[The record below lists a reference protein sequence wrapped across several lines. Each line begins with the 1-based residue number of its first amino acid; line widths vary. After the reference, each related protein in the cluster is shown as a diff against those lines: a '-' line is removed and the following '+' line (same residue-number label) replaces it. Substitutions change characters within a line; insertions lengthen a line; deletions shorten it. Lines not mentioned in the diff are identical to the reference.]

1 MPPAMSRRL
10 LLGLLTLAACA
21 AGCDWSKPAP
31 DPNYD
36 GDRAKEVLLDVLE
49 TWKQGQ
55 ARTLAKRNPPVRFVD
70 DDYVEGATLLDY
82 HLVDPAQIIAPYD
95 SVPVVIKVKTGGGVI
110 ERTTVYQVTLDP
122 KIAVL
127 RAE

>member
-1 MPPAMSRRL
+1 MRWQCRYAL
-10 LLGLLTLAACA
+10 LAIAIATAS
-21 AGCDWSKPAP
+21 GCDWWRKAP

-36 GDRAKEVLLDVLE
+36 SGRAKEVLLDVLE
-49 TWKQGQ
+49 TWKQGK
-55 ARTLAKRNPPVRFVD
+55 AGTLAKRNPPIRFVD

-82 HLVDPAQIIAPYD
+82 HLVDPGQTIAPYD
-95 SVPVVIKVKTGGGVI
+95 SVPVVINVRTGGGVI

-127 RAE
+127 RGE

>member
-1 MPPAMSRRL
+1 MSRRL
-10 LLGLLTLAACA
+10 LIGLLTLSACIT
-21 AGCDWSKPAP
+21 GCDWSKPAP

-82 HLVDPAQIIAPYD
+82 HLVDPAQNVAPYD

-122 KIAVL
+122 KTAVL